1 MLVVYIALM
10 VAGLVGI
17 IVCQKKQKTNP
28 NAQAVAFLFLIVILV
43 GAGGML
49 YEFGI
54 FGGDREMDRI
64 MSNEI
69 AFSEARAKVLAG
81 YVGKTWNGQTA
92 VIITEPQTEE
102 NKISKAS
109 IKALEDG
116 LKAAGI
122 NVTATEALN
131 LPTSNGDEPVPME
144 TALTAKVYNDIFNK
158 YKDVNIFVITSQLP
172 YEAKEL
178 AGMNC
183 WNFDGK
189 KARVVLVNGEIYN
202 LKPAIKKGI
211 IGAAIAMKSGPNA
224 YDPEKAAPRDVQAAF
239 DTRFIL
245 VTPDKVDE
253 IAKANSDLFAK

>member
-1 MLVVYIALM
+1 MLIAVYLALM
-10 VAGLVGI
+10 VIGVIGI
-17 IVCQKKQKTNP
+17 FVCRSKQKTNP
-28 NAQAVAFLFLIVILV
+28 NAQSVAVIFTIVTLV
-43 GAGGML
+43 GAGGL
-49 YEFGI
+49 IYDQFA
-54 FGGDREMDRI
+54 GGDREMDRI

-69 AFSEARAKVLAG
+69 AYYEARAKVLAD
-81 YVGKTWNGQTA
+81 YVGKTWSGQSA

-109 IKALEDG
+109 IKALEDS

-122 NVTATEALN
+122 NLTATEALN
-131 LPTSNGDEPVPME
+131 LPASNGDEPVPME

-158 YKDVNIFVITSQLP
+158 YKNVNIFVIAAQLP

-183 WNFDGK
+183 WKFDGK
-189 KARVVLVNGEIYN
+189 KARVILVNGEIYN

-211 IGAAIAMKSGPNA
+211 IGAAIAMKSGPSA
-224 YDPEKAAPRDVQAAF
+224 YDPEKAAPKDTQAAF